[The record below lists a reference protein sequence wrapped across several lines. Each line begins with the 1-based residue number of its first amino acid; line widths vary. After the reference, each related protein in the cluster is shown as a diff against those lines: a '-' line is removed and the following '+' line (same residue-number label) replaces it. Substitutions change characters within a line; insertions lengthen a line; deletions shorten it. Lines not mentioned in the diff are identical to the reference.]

1 MFRVEYAK
9 GIVKDL
15 LGLPPAIRR
24 KAIQVIE
31 QQLASTPT
39 AGIPLSGPYRGLRKY
54 RVGDWRIIYKIEASR
69 LVIFVLRIRHRK
81 DVYRGIL

>member
-15 LGLPPAIRR
+15 QGLPSAIRR
-24 KAIQVIE
+24 KALQVIE
-31 QQLASTPT
+31 QQLAHTPT
-39 AGIPLSGPYRGLRKY
+39 AGIPLTGPYRGLRKY
-54 RVGDWRIIYKIEASR
+54 RVGGWRIIYKIEASR

-81 DVYRGIL
+81 DVYRGMV